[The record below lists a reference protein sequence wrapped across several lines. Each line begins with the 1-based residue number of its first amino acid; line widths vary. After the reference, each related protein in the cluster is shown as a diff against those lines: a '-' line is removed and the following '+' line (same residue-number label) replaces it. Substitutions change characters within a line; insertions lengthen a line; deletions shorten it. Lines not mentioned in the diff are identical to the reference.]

1 MKKIFLLLN
10 TLIYMLPVVGQINL
24 QDSTVQVIGYWNKAE
39 KQNYKITETSY
50 NVKNGTDT
58 IQRQF
63 YSYNVDVEI
72 IDSTEHSYTIKWL
85 YKNFEIKETWNPVME
100 KLISM
105 GNNLAVIFKTD
116 EYGIFQE
123 VVNWEEGR
131 DFMKKSGEMMKS
143 EYKNIPNFDKFIDQI
158 VAMYSSKEALE
169 NSGIEEI
176 QQFYTFHG
184 AKYKLGEELNLDVK
198 IPNNFFNGEPFD
210 GVLTVELSQIES
222 ADDFSVLRSWQTAD
236 SKQVTD
242 MAFEYVKMMQ
252 STLNVPALKRED
264 FPVATNDIRT
274 ASSIDGPS
282 GWVIY
287 SIQTKEVAA
296 NNLLQVNE
304 RTIELQ

>member
-1 MKKIFLLLN
+1 MKKLLLVFN
-10 TLIYMLPVVGQINL
+10 ILVLTLPLFAQINME
-24 QDSTVQVIGYWNKAE
+24 DSTVQVIGYWNKSE
-39 KQNYKITETSY
+39 KQNYKITQTSFQ
-50 NVKNGTDT
+50 VKNGTDT

-63 YSYNVDVEI
+63 YSYNVDVEVM
-72 IDSTEHSYTIKWL
+72 DSTEHSYTIKWL
-85 YKNFEIKETWNPVME
+85 YKNFEAKETWNPLME

-105 GNNLAVIFKTD
+105 GNNLAVILKTD
-116 EYGIFQE
+116 EYGTFQE
-123 VVNWEEGR
+123 VINWEEGR
-131 DFMKKSGEMMKS
+131 DFMKKSGELMKS

-158 VAMYSSKEALE
+158 IAMYSSKEALE
-169 NSGIEEI
+169 SSGIEEI

-184 AKYKLGEELNLDVK
+184 AKYKLGEELNVDVK
-198 IPNNFFNGEPFD
+198 IPNNFANGEPFD
-210 GVLTVELSQIES
+210 GILTVELSQIENN
-222 ADDFSVLRSWQTAD
+222 DDFSVLRSWQTAD

-252 STLNVPALKRED
+252 NTLNTPALKRED
-264 FPVATNDIRT
+264 FPIATNDIRT

-287 SIQTKEVAA
+287 SIQTKEVTA